1 MKLHHI
7 GIVVQSIVES
17 AELYENLGFGRIS
30 DVTVDK
36 IQKVRVLFVGIG
48 ENRTTIELIEP
59 ISTDSPVSDFLVKRG
74 GGLHHICYEVD
85 DIEAQCNK
93 MRSQGALIVC
103 KPVPAAAFGSRR
115 IAFTYMD
122 KSLIEFVE
130 SAI

>member
-7 GIVVQSIVES
+7 GIVVQSIAES
-17 AELYENLGFGRIS
+17 IELYEKLGFDRIS
-30 DVTVDK
+30 DVTVDE

-48 ENRTTIELIEP
+48 DNSTTIELIEP
-59 ISTDSPVSDFLVKRG
+59 IATDSPITNFLAKKG

-85 DIEAQCNK
+85 DIEARCSK

-115 IAFTYMD
+115 IAFAYMD